1 MTDYMGTPRS
11 ADQNAYE
18 QPYVDVQSVVTDER
32 AQRVSVARTYA
43 EMALGL
49 AVTAVVAFAS
59 ADGGMYVNFIQA
71 TGRFGLIALA
81 VVQIGVVIFLSAR
94 ALRMNPA
101 IARIAF
107 YAYAALMGFTLSY
120 IFFVYNIG
128 NIVFALGLTAAFF
141 FTLTMFALT
150 TKMNLLKL
158 GPILMVAL
166 IVLIV
171 AEIIMMFMDVGV
183 NTMFLS
189 AITLLIFAGFTAYD
203 AQVARA
209 LFAQYAGDE
218 VMIKRVS
225 ILCALNLYLDFINF
239 FISMLNLLT
248 SRD

>member
-59 ADGGMYVNFIQA
+59 AASGMYVNFIQA
-71 TGRFGLIALA
+71 TGRFGL
-81 VVQIGVVIFLSAR
+81 
-94 ALRMNPA
+94 
-101 IARIAF
+101 IAF

>member
-43 EMALGL
+43 EMALG
-49 AVTAVVAFAS
+49 
-59 ADGGMYVNFIQA
+59 
-71 TGRFGLIALA
+71 LA